1 MSYLMGKIEGT
12 VQGNVWKGKWSEAPS
27 YSEPRDKGDVELEL
41 SKDGTSWSGKW
52 RYGSSGD
59 WRRNWTATRK

>member
-41 SKDGTSWSGKW
+41 SKRWYLLEW
-52 RYGSSGD
+52 EMEVRIF
-59 WRRNWTATRK
+59 W